1 MADEE
6 KLVAYLKRVT
16 TELHQTRQKLQDV
29 EQAQHEPV
37 AVVGMACRF
46 PGGIAT
52 PDDLWRF
59 VTSDGDAISEFPADR
74 GWDVEALY
82 DADPELAGKTY
93 TRHGGFLHDVGGFDA
108 DFFGISPREA
118 LAMDPQQRLLL
129 ETSWEALERAGIDPA
144 SLRGSRTGVFAGA
157 IAQEYGPRLH
167 EAQDGA
173 EAHLFTG
180 TTMSVVSGRVAY
192 TLGLE
197 GPAVTV
203 DTACSSSLV
212 ALHMAVQ
219 SIQRGESTLALAGG
233 VTVVSTPGMFLS
245 FSRQRG
251 LAPDGR
257 CKAFSADADGFGP
270 AEGVGMLVLER
281 LSDARRNGHPV
292 LAVIRGSAVNQ
303 DGASNGLT
311 APNGPSQVRVI
322 RAALANARLS
332 ARQVDVVE
340 AHGTGTTLGDPIEAQ
355 AVMDTYGQDRPAERP
370 LLLGSLKSNIGHAQ
384 AAAGVGGVIKMVL
397 ALQHGVLPRTLH
409 VTEPS
414 THVDWSAGTV
424 SLLTEQLDWPQT
436 GEPRRAGVSSF
447 GISGTNAHV
456 VLEQAPEV
464 EAAPEPGVSS
474 GVLPWVLSAR
484 GEAALRDQAARLLSR
499 LDDEPGLN
507 PVDVGF
513 SLATGR
519 AAFEHRAVLMA
530 ADTAGFRKGLAGLV
544 RCATETGVVQGVAG
558 SDDRVVFVFP
568 GQGSQWV
575 GMAVELLASSPV
587 FAESMRACAEAL
599 KPHVDWSLLDVLDDQ
614 AALERVDVV
623 QPVLFSVMV
632 SLAALWRSYGVEPAA
647 VIGHSQGEI
656 AAAAVAGALSLED
669 AARVVALRSKALLAL
684 SGRGG
689 MVSVSLPVD
698 AVEERLARWDGR
710 VSIAAV
716 NGPGS
721 IVVSGDVDA
730 LDELLAQAETD
741 GFRARRIPV
750 DYASH
755 SAHVEEIEGELLSVL
770 EGITPRPSE
779 VPFYSTVTVERI
791 DTSVMDAGYWYRNL
805 RQTVRFEETVRL
817 LAEQGIGVF
826 VEVSPHPV
834 LALAVQETAER
845 VAAVGSL
852 RRGEGS
858 LGRFLE
864 SLAEAYVRGIGVEWA
879 SMFPGGRPVEL
890 PTYAFQRRRYWLESA
905 RSTAA
910 QDPLDAR
917 FWDAVERADVAELT
931 ATLGVADTA
940 PMTEVVPALSDWRR
954 SRHQSAAEASWWYR
968 VVWRPAAEPAG
979 AALTGTW
986 LLLVP
991 AALADDELTTA
1002 LSAALT
1008 GHGADVVLLPV
1019 GDDLAERLRGVLADG
1034 APAGVLSLLSGDDRL
1049 WPHVLTAQALGEA
1062 QIDAPLWCVTQDA
1075 VATGRS
1081 DLLTNA
1087 DQAQVWGL
1095 GRVFGLEH
1103 PQRWGGL
1110 IDLPGA
1116 VDGRALD
1123 RLAGVL
1129 ARRGGEDQFAVRE
1142 SGVFVRRLEH
1152 AAGSP
1157 GVRSWQPRG
1166 TVLVTGGTGALGA
1179 EAARW
1184 LVANGADHLLL
1195 VGRRGPDAPGAA
1207 ELAAELGDKVTI
1219 TACDVADRDALA
1231 ALIDAVPAERPLT
1244 AVVHAAGVLDDG
1256 LLTSLTPERVDAVLR
1271 PKVAA
1276 ARALHELTAGLEL
1289 DAFVLC
1295 SSVTGVWGNGG
1306 QAAYGAANAYLDA
1319 LAQQRRAAGLPATSI
1334 ALGLLAGGG
1343 LAQGTGEQH
1352 QRRLGLRPMAPDAV
1366 VSAMA
1371 RAVRRDEAALL
1382 LADVDWAT
1390 FVPAMGAVR
1399 PLALVEELPEA
1410 RTLPTVEKVELR
1422 DWLGGLSEAEQ
1433 RRLLLD
1439 LVRSQVAA
1447 VLGRDPAQGIDAS
1460 RAFRELGFDSLTG
1473 VDFRNRLGAAT
1484 GLTLPATLVFDHP
1497 TPRELVEFLRG
1508 ETLGLVQGAE
1518 DAVVARGVT
1527 DDPIA
1532 IVGMACRFPGGVS
1545 SPEDLWRLVSE
1556 ETDTVST
1563 FPADRGWDL
1572 GGLYHPDPE
1581 HPGTTYTRE
1590 GAFLDGAELFDPE
1603 FFGISPREALAMD
1616 PQQRLLLETA
1626 WEAFERAGIDPG
1638 SVRGRQVGVFA
1649 GTNGQDYPDLL
1660 ADTPEGADGYLLT
1673 GNAGSVMSGR
1683 ISYVLGLEGPAM
1695 TVDTACSSS
1704 LVALHLA
1711 AQALRQGE
1719 CELAL
1724 AGGVT
1729 VMSTPGAF
1737 LKFSRQR
1744 GLAVDGRCKA
1754 FSDAADGT
1762 GWGEGVGML
1771 LVERL
1776 SDARRNGHPV
1786 LAVVRGSAVNQDG
1799 ASNGLSAPSGPAQ
1812 QRVIRAALGNAG
1824 LGPAD
1829 VDAVEAHGT
1838 GTRLGDPIEAQAL
1851 LATYGQDRAAE
1862 RPLLLG
1868 SLKSNIGHTQAAAGV
1883 SGVIKMVEALRRGVL
1898 PKTLHV
1904 DEPSS
1909 HVDWAAGAVSLLT
1922 ERVEW
1927 PEVGRARRAAVSSF
1941 GVSGTNA
1948 HVILEQAPVVEEA
1961 PAAEVGGVVP
1971 WVLSGKTEGA
1981 LRAQAARL
1989 LAFVD
1994 ATPGVNSVDVGF
2006 SLAAGRAGFEHRA
2019 AVVGGDAVSRR
2030 AGLVALAEGRSVAH
2044 VVSGRVVGEGRVAFL
2059 FSGQGAQRVGMG
2071 RELYGVYPVFAAA
2084 FDEVCGRFDSELG
2097 RPLKDVVFGEGELLG
2112 QTAYTQPALFAV
2124 EVALFRLVESWGLAP
2139 DFVAGHSIGE
2149 LAAAHVAG
2157 VLSLGDACVLVAARG
2172 RLMQELPGGGVM
2184 VAVQASED
2192 EVAPLLVEGVSI
2204 AAVNGPSSVV
2214 VAGDEDK
2221 VLELVAGF
2229 AQVGR
2234 KTKRLAVSHAFHS
2247 SHMDG
2252 MLNAFREVAAGLT
2265 YEPPRIPI
2273 VSTLTG
2279 AEVTPDADYWVRH
2292 VREAVRFLDGVRA
2305 LEAKGVTTFVELGP
2319 DGALSALA
2327 QECWTGNGLA
2337 AVPVL
2342 RKDRDEVQSLVTA
2355 LGSVHTRGVTVDW
2368 SAFFAGAR
2376 RVDLPT
2382 YAFQRE
2388 RYWPEVRV
2396 SADAARR
2403 ATAESWRYQV
2413 TWKATAGVTGATL
2426 SGRWL
2431 VVLPEGE
2438 GEFGASVVRALGER
2452 GAKTVVVELGAGDR
2466 AVLVERLRGAAA
2478 GEGEPVVG
2486 VVSLVG
2492 ADGAP
2497 LPVVSLVQAL
2507 GDAGVV
2513 APLWCLT
2520 RGAVS
2525 TGAGDRLGSPAQAQV
2540 WGLGRVAALEHADRW
2555 GGLVDL
2561 PDVVDARVG
2570 ELLVGVLQGTGEDQV
2585 AVRGSGVYL
2594 RRVERGAVDGT
2605 SFPEWRPRG
2614 TVLVTGGTGA
2624 LGAHVARWLA
2634 GNGAE
2639 HLVLTSRQGRDADGA
2654 AELEA
2659 ELLAGGAKVTVAACD
2674 VADRDALAE
2683 LLRQLAD
2690 EGAPVRAVVH
2700 TAGVPHSGVP
2710 LTELTSDELD
2720 AVVSAKVGGA
2730 ANLHALLGGEPLDAF
2745 VLFSSIAAV
2754 WGSGGQAA
2762 YAAANA
2768 YLDALAQQ
2776 RRADGLVA
2784 TSVAW
2789 GPWAGGG
2796 MAAAGDIEAQ
2806 LRRRGLPAMAP
2817 DVAIT
2822 ALGEA
2827 LRRRDEVVAVADV
2840 DWELFLPG
2848 FTVARASSLFAE
2860 LPEAAPVVAE
2870 LDSGEP
2876 EVVRRLREL
2885 PASEHPRLL
2894 LELVREEAANVLGH
2908 ARSGAVEADRAFKEL
2923 GFDSLTAV
2931 ELRNR
2936 LFAATGLKLP
2946 ATLVFDHATPVA
2958 LAEHLRAE
2966 LGAVDDAGAPG
2977 LAELDRLEAALNTV
2991 ADDDTA
2997 RAEITDRLRTLL
3009 AKWDVPVE
3017 TDEVGQR
3024 IKSASDEEIFDFL
3037 GEEFGIS

>member
-16 TELHQTRQKLQDV
+16 AELHQARQKLQDV

-46 PGGIAT
+46 PGGIAS

-74 GWDVEALY
+74 GWDVDALY

-93 TRHGGFLHDVGGFDA
+93 TRHGGFLHDAGGFDA

-129 ETSWEALERAGIDPA
+129 ETSWEALERAGIDPG

-219 SIQRGESTLALAGG
+219 SIQRGESALALAGG

-292 LAVIRGSAVNQ
+292 LAVVRGSAVNQ

-332 ARQVDVVE
+332 ARQVDAVE

-370 LLLGSLKSNIGHAQ
+370 LWLGSLKSNIGHAQ

-409 VTEPS
+409 VAEPS

-456 VLEQAPEV
+456 VLEQAPT
-464 EAAPEPGVSS
+464 ADPAPEPSAS

-484 GEAALRDQAARLLSR
+484 SEAALRDQAARLLSR
-499 LDDEPGLN
+499 LDDEPGPN

-519 AAFEHRAVLMA
+519 TAFEHRAVLLA
-530 ADTAGFRKGLAGLV
+530 TDTAGFRKGLAGLV
-544 RCATETGVVQGVAG
+544 RCTTEPGVVQGVAG

-575 GMAVELLASSPV
+575 GMAVELLGSSPV

-599 KPHVDWSLLDVLDDQ
+599 KPYVEWSLLDVLDDQ

-698 AVEERLARWDGR
+698 AVEERLARWVGR
-710 VSIAAV
+710 VSVAAV

-721 IVVSGDVDA
+721 IVVAGDVDA
-730 LDELLAQAETD
+730 LDELLAEAEAD

-755 SAHVEEIEGELLSVL
+755 SAHVEEIEGELAKVL
-770 EGITPRPSE
+770 AGITPRPSQ

-791 DTSVMDAGYWYRNL
+791 DTSVLDAGYWYRNL
-805 RQTVRFEETVRL
+805 RQTVRFEDTVRAL
-817 LAEQGIGVF
+817 VEQGIGVF

-834 LALAVQETAER
+834 LALAVQETVER
-845 VAAVGSL
+845 VAVVGSL

-858 LGRFLE
+858 LARFLE
-864 SLAEAYVRGIGVEWA
+864 SLAEAHVRGIGVEWA
-879 SMFPGGRPVEL
+879 SVFPGGRPVEL
-890 PTYAFQRRRYWLESA
+890 PTYAFQRRRYWLEST

-931 ATLGVADTA
+931 AALGIADTA

-979 AALTGTW
+979 AVLTGTW

-991 AALADDELTTA
+991 AALAEDELTTA

-1019 GDDLAERLRGVLADG
+1019 ADTDRDDLAERLRGVLADE
-1034 APAGVLSLLSGDDRL
+1034 APAGVLSRLSGDGEL
-1049 WPHVLTAQALGEA
+1049 WPNVLTAQALGEA
-1062 QIDAPLWCVTQDA
+1062 QVDAPLWCVTQDA

-1081 DLLTNA
+1081 DRLTNA

-1110 IDLPGA
+1110 IDLPELP
-1116 VDGRALD
+1116 DDRALT

-1129 ARRGGEDQFAVRE
+1129 ARRGGEDQYAVRE

-1157 GVRSWQPRG
+1157 DARSWQPRG
-1166 TVLVTGGTGALGA
+1166 TVLITGGTGALGA
-1179 EAARW
+1179 ETARW
-1184 LVANGADHLLL
+1184 LAANGADHLLL
-1195 VGRRGPDAPGAA
+1195 AGRRGPDAPGAA

-1231 ALIDAVPAERPLT
+1231 ALIDGIPAERPLT
-1244 AVVHAAGVLDDG
+1244 AVVHAAAVLDDG
-1256 LLTSLTPERVDAVLR
+1256 LLTALTPDRVDAVLR

-1319 LAQQRRAAGLPATSI
+1319 LAQQRRAAGLPATSV

-1371 RAVRRDEAALL
+1371 RAVRRDEPALL

-1399 PLALVEELPEA
+1399 PLSLVEELPEA

-1422 DWLGGLSEAEQ
+1422 DWLDGLPETEQ

-1447 VLGRDPAQGIDAS
+1447 VLGRDPSQGIDAS

-1473 VDFRNRLGAAT
+1473 VDFRNRLGAVT

-1508 ETLGLVQGAE
+1508 ETLGLSQRAE
-1518 DAVVARGVT
+1518 TTTVPLAPA

-1532 IVGMACRFPGGVS
+1532 IVGMACRFPGGVG
-1545 SPEDLWRLVSE
+1545 SPEDLWRLVSD

-1572 GGLYHPDPE
+1572 TGLYHPDPE

-1590 GAFLDGAELFDPE
+1590 GAFLDGAERFDPE

-1616 PQQRLLLETA
+1616 PQQRLLLETS
-1626 WEAFERAGIDPG
+1626 WEVFERAGIDPA
-1638 SVRGRQVGVFA
+1638 SVRGRQIGVFA
-1649 GTNGQDYPDLL
+1649 GTNGQDYPELL
-1660 ADTPEGADGYLLT
+1660 AETPEGADGYLLT

-1744 GLAVDGRCKA
+1744 GLAPDGRCKA
-1754 FSDAADGT
+1754 FADAADGT

-1786 LAVVRGSAVNQDG
+1786 LAVVRGTAINQDG
-1799 ASNGLSAPSGPAQ
+1799 ASNGLTAPNGPSQ
-1812 QRVIRAALGNAG
+1812 QRVIRAALANAG
-1824 LGPAD
+1824 LGAAD

-1851 LATYGQDRAAE
+1851 LATYGQERSAE
-1862 RPLLLG
+1862 RPLWLG
-1868 SLKSNIGHTQAAAGV
+1868 SLKSNIGHTQAASGV
-1883 SGVIKMVEALRRGVL
+1883 AGVIKMVQALRHGVL
-1898 PKTLHV
+1898 PRTLHV

-1909 HVDWAAGAVSLLT
+1909 NVDWSAGAVSLLT
-1922 ERVEW
+1922 ERVAW
-1927 PEVGRARRAAVSSF
+1927 PEVGRPRRAGVSSF

-1948 HVILEQAPVVEEA
+1948 HVIIEQAPVVE
-1961 PAAEVGGVVP
+1961 AAASEGSAEPVGVVP
-1971 WVLSGKTEGA
+1971 WVLSAKSEGA
-1981 LRAQAARL
+1981 LRAQAGRL
-1989 LAFVD
+1989 LEVVD
-1994 ATPGVNSVDVGF
+1994 SGVSPVDVGF
-2006 SLAAGRAGFEHRA
+2006 SLAVGRAGFEHRA
-2019 AVVGGDAVSRR
+2019 AVVGADEAGRR
-2030 AGLVALAEGRSVAH
+2030 AGLVALAEGRSVPGLVRDA
-2044 VVSGRVVGEGRVAFL
+2044 VSEGRVAFL
-2059 FSGQGAQRVGMG
+2059 FSGQGSQRVGMG

-2084 FDEVCGRFDSELG
+2084 FDEVCGHFEL
-2097 RPLKDVVFGEGELLG
+2097 PLREVVFGDGELLG
-2112 QTAYTQPALFAV
+2112 QTGFTQPALFAV
-2124 EVALFRLVESWGLAP
+2124 EVALFRLVESWGVVP

-2157 VLSLGDACVLVAARG
+2157 VLSLADACVLVAARG

-2184 VAVQASED
+2184 VAVQASEE

-2229 AQVGR
+2229 EGR
-2234 KTKRLAVSHAFHS
+2234 KTKRLTVSHAFHS

-2252 MLNAFREVAAGLT
+2252 MLDAFREVAAGLT
-2265 YEPPRIPI
+2265 YEAPRIPV

-2279 AEVTPDADYWVRH
+2279 TEVMPDAEYWVRH

-2305 LEAKGVTTFVELGP
+2305 LEARGVTTFVELGP

-2327 QECWTGNGLA
+2327 QECWTGEGLA

-2342 RKDRDEVQSLVTA
+2342 RKDRDEAQSLVTA
-2355 LGSVHTRGVTVDW
+2355 VATAHTRGVMVDW
-2368 SAFFAGAR
+2368 SAFFAGSGAR

-2388 RYWPEVRV
+2388 RYWPEVRL
-2396 SADAARR
+2396 SADAVRKS
-2403 ATAESWRYQV
+2403 TADSWRYQV
-2413 TWKATAGVTGATL
+2413 TWKATAGETGALL

-2431 VVLPEGE
+2431 VVLPGGE
-2438 GEFGASVVRALGER
+2438 EEFGASVIRALAGR
-2452 GAKTVVVELGAGDR
+2452 GAETAVVELGTGDR
-2466 AVLVERLRGAAA
+2466 AALAERLRAEVAGA
-2478 GEGEPVVG
+2478 GEPVVG
-2486 VVSLVG
+2486 VVSLP
-2492 ADGAP
+2492 APDGDS
-2497 LPVVSLVQAL
+2497 LPTVSIVQAL
-2507 GDAGVV
+2507 GDAGVT

-2525 TGAGDRLGSPAQAQV
+2525 TGPGDRLASPAQAQL

-2555 GGLVDL
+2555 GGLIDL
-2561 PDVVDARVG
+2561 PDVVDERVA

-2585 AVRGSGVYL
+2585 ALRDSGVYL
-2594 RRVERGAVDGT
+2594 RRVERGPSDGT
-2605 SFPEWRPRG
+2605 AFPEWRPRG

-2624 LGAHVARWLA
+2624 LGGHVARWLA

-2639 HLVLTSRQGRDADGA
+2639 HLVLTSRQGRAADGA

-2659 ELLAGGAKVTVAACD
+2659 ELLTCGAKVTVAACD

-2710 LTELTSDELD
+2710 LTELTPDEL
-2720 AVVSAKVGGA
+2720 ASVVSAKVDGA
-2730 ANLHALLGGEPLDAF
+2730 ANLHALLADEPLDAF

-2776 RRADGLVA
+2776 RRADGLAA

-2796 MAAAGDIEAQ
+2796 MAAEGDIEAQ

-2817 DVAIT
+2817 DIAIT

-2848 FTVARASSLFAE
+2848 FTIARTSLLFAE
-2860 LPEAAPVVAE
+2860 LPEAAPPAVME
-2870 LDSGEP
+2870 SDSGEP
-2876 EVVRRLREL
+2876 ELVRRLREL
-2885 PASEHPRLL
+2885 PESEHPRLL
-2894 LELVREEAANVLGH
+2894 LDLVRAEAANVLGH
-2908 ARSGAVEADRAFKEL
+2908 ARTGSVEADRAFKEL

-2936 LFAATGLKLP
+2936 LFTATGLKLP

-2958 LAEHLRAE
+2958 LAEHLRSE
-2966 LGAVDDAGAPG
+2966 LGTADDTGTPG
-2977 LAELDRLEAALNTV
+2977 LAELDRLEAALTTV
-2991 ADDDTA
+2991 PADDTA

-3009 AKWDVPVE
+3009 AKWDAPSE
-3017 TDEVGQR
+3017 PDEVGQR
-3024 IKSASDEEIFDFL
+3024 IKSATDEEIFDFL